1 LVGRPC
7 PRGIGQRGQRRSTTS
22 TGRSAWRRSGRKSAG
37 ATVHRRDSSGVRSW
51 NPSRRYRRR
60 EPRRYSCMRG
70 HVQDH
75 TKLRAPT
82 TNLVRGGSL
91 AAIIIEWGDPA
102 NVAISRWLSTPNSDS
117 AVCRAVD
124 STDPS
129 RQAAPPRHWRERP
142 RQPGQAHEDPRQA
155 TEGQQCPKPRIVES
169 HSIPP
174 TK

>member
-1 LVGRPC
+1 MGGGATSDV
-7 PRGIGQRGQRRSTTS
+7 RGGKPHQRGVGVAPRDSSGGRLHMEGSERCRFS
-22 TGRSAWRRSGRKSAG
+22 VAGDSGLDADRSA
-37 ATVHRRDSSGVRSW
+37 VDNRDRSGVRSW

-82 TNLVRGGSL
+82 TDLVRGGSL

-102 NVAISRWLSTPNSDS
+102 NVAISRWLSTPNSDN
-117 AVCRAVD
+117 AICRAVD

-129 RQAAPPRHWRERP
+129 RQAAPPEHWRERP
-142 RQPGQAHEDPRQA
+142 GQPGQAHEDRRQA
-155 TEGQQCPKPRIVES
+155 TEGQ
-169 HSIPP
+169 
-174 TK
+174 